1 MKFDEIKKLYKRI
14 DIISE
19 ANLINFYAN
28 RLARTKSFDEKNS
41 IIREVDIIKRR
52 YDSFYEYVFIRFAQ
66 DSSDKFFNGEF
77 KYIEE
82 NEDEFKKACVKFA
95 QTLLDDDDLDKLK
108 KRWGKYFFDKL
119 EIKQN
124 LYYKDVIGLNI
135 NENKIL
141 KEISDRR
148 NAISIPI
155 DNEIVTSRNLITH
168 LTSPDREK
176 RKKLPLLWIK
186 IMSKA
191 KTFMRKSIE
200 TLLLLDTR

>member
-176 RKKLPLLWIK
+176 RKKLPLL
-186 IMSKA
+186 
-191 KTFMRKSIE
+191 
-200 TLLLLDTR
+200 